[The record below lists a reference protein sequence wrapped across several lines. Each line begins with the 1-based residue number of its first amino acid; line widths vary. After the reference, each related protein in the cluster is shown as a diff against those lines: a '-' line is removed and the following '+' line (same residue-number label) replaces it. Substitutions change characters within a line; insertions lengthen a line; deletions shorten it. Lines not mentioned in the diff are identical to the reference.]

1 MFSLIKFYDNV
12 IVILRL
18 ILSLVFMS
26 ILFIF
31 LSKFNNR
38 YFIEENLIEI
48 VWTLVPIVILV
59 FIAVPSLY
67 VLYIIE
73 DVYKINL
80 VIKSVGHQWYWRYE
94 YRDFEKLE
102 FDSYIIDRKFRLLET
117 DNSLVLPVNS
127 YIYILTT
134 RADVIH
140 SWVVA
145 SLGLKRDS
153 IPGRINQLIFMS
165 ERSGIFF
172 GQCSEICGSN
182 HRFIPI
188 KVEILP
194 LKYFNIW
201 LQKNL
206 D

>member
-1 MFSLIKFYDNV
+1 MGSLFFQDRNSLFMFSLIKFYDNV

-80 VIKSVGHQWYWRYE
+80 VIKSVGHQWY
-94 YRDFEKLE
+94 
-102 FDSYIIDRKFRLLET
+102 
-117 DNSLVLPVNS
+117 
-127 YIYILTT
+127 
-134 RADVIH
+134 
-140 SWVVA
+140 
-145 SLGLKRDS
+145 
-153 IPGRINQLIFMS
+153 
-165 ERSGIFF
+165 
-172 GQCSEICGSN
+172 
-182 HRFIPI
+182 
-188 KVEILP
+188 
-194 LKYFNIW
+194 
-201 LQKNL
+201 
-206 D
+206 